1 MAMTFPS
8 NPTTGQQYSVSG
20 GPTYTWDGTV
30 WKILT
35 PGSQFS
41 EQQFTATAGQ
51 TSFTVSGGYVI
62 GAVDVYRNGVKLV
75 VGVDFTATD
84 LSTVVLSN
92 AASAGDTIEVVKA
105 AQILYADA
113 LKATNN
119 LSDVG
124 NAATALSNLG
134 GLPKAGGT
142 MTGPVTFNGSVT
154 NAASI
159 TRHTF
164 ATTNQGVAH
173 SRYEVMRIS
182 RDPANWGAIPVEIT
196 VTNNYYRGGVTK
208 WFVSYNQVDSGTVS
222 CLSCSGTHQHKVFL
236 GSEVTVSAN
245 LRYVPIIVEI
255 PYYTSVSIEVA
266 ISGNQVSSISSAWQ
280 YQLTGTYSTGD
291 GTFHSGVID
300 LAGGLK
306 FPAAQNASSDP
317 NTLDD
322 YEEGTWTPVVTGSYS
337 NPTVSY
343 ANQFGYYT
351 KIGDTVTAH
360 VNVTANSRSGGSGS
374 VLVSLPFPISSANQ
388 FLAQSALEFRGVTL
402 NSGYT
407 HCGTLCVYGSGTRI
421 NLRQYGSGQ
430 AELDLDMA
438 NVATGQFTFRF
449 TAVYKV

>member
-75 VGVDFTATD
+75 IGLDFTATD
-84 LSTVVLSN
+84 LSTVVLTN

-142 MTGPVTFNGSVT
+142 MTGLLNLGSVGQ
-154 NAASI
+154 I
-159 TRHTF
+159 
-164 ATTNQGVAH
+164 Q
-173 SRYEVMRIS
+173 
-182 RDPANWGAIPVEIT
+182 
-196 VTNNYYRGGVTK
+196 
-208 WFVSYNQVDSGTVS
+208 
-222 CLSCSGTHQHKVFL
+222 
-236 GSEVTVSAN
+236 
-245 LRYVPIIVEI
+245 
-255 PYYTSVSIEVA
+255 
-266 ISGNQVSSISSAWQ
+266 
-280 YQLTGTYSTGD
+280 
-291 GTFHSGVID
+291 
-300 LAGGLK
+300 
-306 FPAAQNASSDP
+306 FPATQNPSSDA

-322 YEEGTWTPVVTGSYS
+322 YEEGTWTPVL
-337 NPTVSY
+337 
-343 ANQFGYYT
+343 ANTTATYT
-351 KIGDTVTAH
+351 
-360 VNVTANSRSGGSGS
+360 SRSGFYTKVGNVVTVWGNMIISGKTGDTGEAGLSGLPFASNSAYTSVSSIGREYLPAGIMPTNNDLFFSVEGTMAYIRSPSGS
-374 VLVSLPFPISSANQ
+374 NNSYIPSSLA
-388 FLAQSALEFRGVTL
+388 
-402 NSGYT
+402 NSGS
-407 HCGTLCVYGSGTRI
+407 L
-421 NLRQYGSGQ
+421 
-430 AELDLDMA
+430 
-438 NVATGQFTFRF
+438 TFAITYR
-449 TAVYKV
+449 TAS

>member
-75 VGVDFTATD
+75 IGLDFTATD
-84 LSTVVLSN
+84 LSTVVLTN

-142 MTGPVTFNGSVT
+142 MTGALT
-154 NAASI
+154 
-159 TRHTF
+159 
-164 ATTNQGVAH
+164 
-173 SRYEVMRIS
+173 M
-182 RDPANWGAIPVEIT
+182 
-196 VTNNYYRGGVTK
+196 GGLL
-208 WFVSYNQVDSGTVS
+208 D
-222 CLSCSGTHQHKVFL
+222 
-236 GSEVTVSAN
+236 
-245 LRYVPIIVEI
+245 
-255 PYYTSVSIEVA
+255 
-266 ISGNQVSSISSAWQ
+266 
-280 YQLTGTYSTGD
+280 TGSTGQ
-291 GTFHSGVID
+291 V
-300 LAGGLK
+300 K
-306 FPAAQNASSDP
+306 FPAAQNASSDA

-322 YEEGTWTPVVTGSYS
+322 YEEGTWTPVITASSV
-337 NPTVSY
+337 NPTVTYSIQQGFY
-343 ANQFGYYT
+343 TKVGDIVHCRLGINATVSSAGSGYYM
-351 KIGDTVTAH
+351 
-360 VNVTANSRSGGSGS
+360 
-374 VLVSLPFPISSANQ
+374 VSLPFVASGVSASNWQ
-388 FLAQSALEFRGVTL
+388 HSRTGYRTNLIVEGIAAMFGLATAALYDSTVSNTFSAQT
-402 NSGYT
+402 
-407 HCGTLCVYGSGTRI
+407 GTITFAI
-421 NLRQYGSGQ
+421 NFS
-430 AELDLDMA
+430 
-438 NVATGQFTFRF
+438 
-449 TAVYKV
+449 YKAA